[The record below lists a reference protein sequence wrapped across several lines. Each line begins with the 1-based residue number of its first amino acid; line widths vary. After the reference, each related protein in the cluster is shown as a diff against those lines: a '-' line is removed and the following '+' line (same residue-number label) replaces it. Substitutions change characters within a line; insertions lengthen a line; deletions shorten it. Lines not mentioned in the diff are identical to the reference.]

1 MPEVKALQEIKTED
15 LESLESELMIPV
27 MPKMEK
33 SSLDDFS
40 PEDVNEDFK
49 IMIPKRN
56 TDPDTE
62 SGDSQDEI
70 DEILRSDPQVS
81 ADCTFY

>member
-1 MPEVKALQEIKTED
+1 M
-15 LESLESELMIPV
+15 ELPC
-27 MPKMEK
+27 
-33 SSLDDFS
+33 S
-40 PEDVNEDFK
+40 PEAVHEDFK

-70 DEILRSDPQVS
+70 DEILSQVS
-81 ADCTFY
+81 RGSVDNIRITLCFLFSGSFEEAGAYDEGSLQYAARDQ

>member
-1 MPEVKALQEIKTED
+1 M
-15 LESLESELMIPV
+15 ELPC
-27 MPKMEK
+27 
-33 SSLDDFS
+33 S
-40 PEDVNEDFK
+40 PEAVHEDFK

-70 DEILRSDPQVS
+70 DEILSQVPLKKRARMMKVPYS
-81 ADCTFY
+81 TQPAINKQVKDRKLLSVK

>member
-1 MPEVKALQEIKTED
+1 
-15 LESLESELMIPV
+15 
-27 MPKMEK
+27 MPKMEE
-33 SSLDDFS
+33 STLEDFS
-40 PEDVNEDFK
+40 PEDDNEDFK
-49 IMIPKRN
+49 ILIPKRN

-81 ADCTFY
+81 GEFLFLIEFALKALHNALSAVTMEIYF